1 MFHIE
6 DPEMAFASLSFQIQ
20 SGLAVREVQWISWA
34 PILDSLCN
42 VSGHCREA
50 IRGRYALLPYLYTL
64 FQQTHE
70 DGSPILR
77 PLW

>member
-1 MFHIE
+1 M
-6 DPEMAFASLSFQIQ
+6 
-20 SGLAVREVQWISWA
+20 
-34 PILDSLCN
+34 LDSLCN